1 MLVTLVDVAKTFV
14 GSRVRQLRSE
24 RGFSQAAL
32 AQMLEISPSYLNQI
46 EHDVRPLTV
55 AVLLR
60 ITEVFG
66 VDATFFA
73 SQDDTRLVAELRE
86 VTMDR
91 DLEVADIDLAEVAD
105 MVSAHPGLA
114 RAMVNLHR
122 RYRLTTTQLAAA
134 TEDRYSDGSGS
145 GSITMPHEEVRDYF
159 YQRQNYL
166 HELDTAAEELTV
178 RMRMHRGDLAGELAD
193 RLTIVHGVRIV
204 KRIDLGDTVLHRY
217 EPASKTLEI
226 SNHLSTGQQVFKMAA
241 ELAYLEFGELIDTM
255 VDEGKFTSDESRTLA
270 RLGLAN
276 YFAAATV
283 LPYRQF
289 HDVAENFR
297 YDIERLSAFYS
308 VSYETIGHRLST
320 LQRPSMRGVPFS
332 FVRVDRAGNMSKR
345 QSATGFHFSSSGGT
359 CPLWNVY
366 ETFANPGK
374 ILVQIAQMPDGR
386 NYMWVARTV
395 ERRASRF
402 GQPGKT
408 FAIGLGCELRH
419 AHRLVYSEG
428 LDLSGDDAT
437 PIGAGCRVCERDNC
451 PAARVSRAGPRSGP
465 QRAPQHGVALPGQA
479 AVSVPARIPSTGSLR
494 ELGLINWAFC
504 EAGRPPCPDFASAPV
519 HHAWHTQ
526 AAAMDL
532 ATVRRRICCTS
543 ASSRARTPNWSSC
556 VSGICATASTNCSST
571 AGWPRC
577 AASSSELQAKIFEG
591 PDAEGLTDRQRALIT
606 ATDEFVITRSVS
618 PETWAALSG
627 HLDRS
632 QLIEFCTLAGQYDAL
647 AATLATLKIPLDF
660 PD

>member
-1 MLVTLVDVAKTFV
+1 VAKTFV
-14 GSRVRQLRSE
+14 GSRVRQLRGE

-32 AQMLEISPSYLNQI
+32 AQMLDISPSYLNQI

-73 SQDDTRLVAELRE
+73 SEDDTRLIAELRE
-86 VTMDR
+86 VMLDR
-91 DLEVADIDLAEVAD
+91 DLDVDVDLAEVAD
-105 MVSAHPGLA
+105 LVGAHPALA
-114 RAMVNLHR
+114 RAMVNLHQ
-122 RYRLTTTQLAAA
+122 RYRLATTQLAAA
-134 TEDRYSDGSGS
+134 TEDRFSDGSGS
-145 GSITMPHEEVRDYF
+145 GSGTISMPHEEVRDYF

-166 HELDTAAEELTV
+166 HELDTAAEDLTDNL
-178 RMRMHRGDLAGELAD
+178 RMRRGDLARDLSD
-193 RLTIVHGVRIV
+193 RLKAVHGVTIRR
-204 KRIDLGDTVLHRY
+204 RIDLGDTVLHRY
-217 EPASKTLEI
+217 DPATRTLDIAE
-226 SNHLSTGQQVFKMAA
+226 HLSSGQTVFRMAA
-241 ELAYLEFGELIDTM
+241 ELAYLEYGELIDKL
-255 VDEGKFTSDESRTLA
+255 VAEGKFTSDESTTLA
-270 RLGLAN
+270 RMGLAN

-289 HDVAENFR
+289 HEVAERFR
-297 YDIERLSAFYS
+297 YDVERLSAFYS
-308 VSYETIGHRLST
+308 VSYETIAHRLST

-395 ERRASRF
+395 ERRASRY

-428 LDLSGDDAT
+428 LDLSGDAGVSAT

-451 PAARVSRAGPRSGP
+451 P
-465 QRAPQHGVALPGQA
+465 QRAFPALG
-479 AVSVPARIPSTGSLR
+479 
-494 ELGLINWAFC
+494 
-504 EAGRPPCPDFASAPV
+504 
-519 HHAWHTQ
+519 
-526 AAAMDL
+526 
-532 ATVRRRICCTS
+532 
-543 ASSRARTPNWSSC
+543 
-556 VSGICATASTNCSST
+556 
-571 AGWPRC
+571 
-577 AASSSELQAKIFEG
+577 
-591 PDAEGLTDRQRALIT
+591 RALDIN
-606 ATDEFVITRSVS
+606 EHRSTVS
-618 PETWAALSG
+618 PYLVRQS
-627 HLDRS
+627 
-632 QLIEFCTLAGQYDAL
+632 
-647 AATLATLKIPLDF
+647 
-660 PD
+660 

>member
-1 MLVTLVDVAKTFV
+1 MAGNLGEVSKTFV
-14 GSRVRQLRSE
+14 GSRVRQLRNE

-66 VDATFFA
+66 VDATFFS

-91 DLEVADIDLAEVAD
+91 DLDIDVDPTEVAE

-114 RAMVNLHR
+114 RAVVNLHR
-122 RYRLTTTQLAAA
+122 RYRITTAQLAAA
-134 TEDRYSDGSGS
+134 TEERYSDGSGS

-166 HELDTAAEELTV
+166 HELDTAAEDLTIK
-178 RMRMHRGDLAGELAD
+178 MRLHHGDLARELTR
-193 RLTIVHGVRIV
+193 RLTEVHGVHINR
-204 KRIDLGDTVLHRY
+204 RIDLGDTVLHRY
-217 EPASKTLEI
+217 DPKTKTLEF
-226 SNHLSTGQQVFKMAA
+226 SNHLSLGQQVFKMAA
-241 ELAYLEFGELIDTM
+241 ELAYLEFGDLINTL
-255 VDEGKFTSDESRTLA
+255 VEEGKFTSDESRTLA

-276 YFAAATV
+276 YFAAAAV

-297 YDIERLSAFYS
+297 YDVERLSSFYS
-308 VSYETIGHRLST
+308 ISYETIAHRLST

-395 ERRASRF
+395 ERRAARY

-428 LDLSGDDAT
+428 LDVSGEPGTVAT

-451 PAARVSRAGPRSGP
+451 P
-465 QRAPQHGVALPGQA
+465 QRAFPALG
-479 AVSVPARIPSTGSLR
+479 
-494 ELGLINWAFC
+494 
-504 EAGRPPCPDFASAPV
+504 
-519 HHAWHTQ
+519 
-526 AAAMDL
+526 
-532 ATVRRRICCTS
+532 
-543 ASSRARTPNWSSC
+543 
-556 VSGICATASTNCSST
+556 
-571 AGWPRC
+571 
-577 AASSSELQAKIFEG
+577 
-591 PDAEGLTDRQRALIT
+591 RALDL
-606 ATDEFVITRSVS
+606 DEHRSTVS
-618 PETWAALSG
+618 PYLVI
-627 HLDRS
+627 
-632 QLIEFCTLAGQYDAL
+632 Q
-647 AATLATLKIPLDF
+647 P
-660 PD
+660 

>member
-1 MLVTLVDVAKTFV
+1 MAKTFV

-60 ITEVFG
+60 IAELFG

-86 VTMDR
+86 VMLDR
-91 DLEVADIDLAEVAD
+91 DLDIDIDLAEVAD
-105 MVSAHPGLA
+105 LVATHPNMA

-122 RYRLTTTQLAAA
+122 RYQLAHTQLAAV
-134 TEDRYSDGSGS
+134 TEDRFSGGSGS
-145 GSITMPHEEVRDYF
+145 GTGSITMPHEEVRDYF
-159 YQRQNYL
+159 YERQNYL
-166 HELDTAAEELTV
+166 HELDTAAEDLTI
-178 RMRMHRGDLAGELAD
+178 RMRMHRAELARELSD
-193 RLTIVHGVRIV
+193 RLTMVHGVRIV
-204 KRIDLGDTVLHRY
+204 RRISLGDSVLHRFD
-217 EPASKTLEI
+217 PATKTLEI
-226 SNHLSTGQQVFKMAA
+226 SNHLSSGQTVFKMAA
-241 ELAYLEFGELIDTM
+241 ELAYLEFGELIDKL
-255 VDEGKFTSDESRTLA
+255 VAEGKFTSEESATLA

-283 LPYRQF
+283 LPYGQF

-297 YDIERLSAFYS
+297 YDVERLSAFYS
-308 VSYETIGHRLST
+308 VSYETVAHRLST
-320 LQRPSMRGVPFS
+320 LQRPSMRGVPLS
-332 FVRVDRAGNMSKR
+332 FIRVDRAGNMSKR

-374 ILVQIAQMPDGR
+374 IGVQVAQMPDGR

-395 ERRASRF
+395 ERRASRY

-428 LDLSGDDAT
+428 LDLSGDIAT

-451 PAARVSRAGPRSGP
+451 P
-465 QRAPQHGVALPGQA
+465 QRAFPALG
-479 AVSVPARIPSTGSLR
+479 
-494 ELGLINWAFC
+494 
-504 EAGRPPCPDFASAPV
+504 
-519 HHAWHTQ
+519 
-526 AAAMDL
+526 
-532 ATVRRRICCTS
+532 
-543 ASSRARTPNWSSC
+543 
-556 VSGICATASTNCSST
+556 
-571 AGWPRC
+571 
-577 AASSSELQAKIFEG
+577 
-591 PDAEGLTDRQRALIT
+591 RALDL
-606 ATDEFVITRSVS
+606 DEHRSTVS
-618 PETWAALSG
+618 PYLVK
-627 HLDRS
+627 
-632 QLIEFCTLAGQYDAL
+632 QQ
-647 AATLATLKIPLDF
+647 
-660 PD
+660 

>member
-1 MLVTLVDVAKTFV
+1 MPACQCAGHRVGFANAAKIRLTRGYADRVAKTFV

-73 SQDDTRLVAELRE
+73 SQDDTRLIAELRE

-91 DLEVADIDLAEVAD
+91 DLGIEVDQSELADVVSTHPAVAK
-105 MVSAHPGLA
+105 
-114 RAMVNLHR
+114 AMVNLHR
-122 RYRLTTTQLAAA
+122 RYRLTTARLAAV
-134 TEDRYSDGSGS
+134 TEDRHADGSGS
-145 GSITMPHEEVRDYF
+145 GSGSGNITMPHEEVRDYF

-166 HELDTAAEELTV
+166 HELDTAAEDLTD
-178 RMRMHRGDLAGELAD
+178 RMRMHRGDLARDIAQRLAH
-193 RLTIVHGVRIV
+193 VHGVRIV
-204 KRIDLGDTVLHRY
+204 RRIDLGSSVLHRY
-217 EPASKTLEI
+217 DPETKTLEM
-226 SNHLSTGQQVFKMAA
+226 SAHLSGGQQVFKLAV
-241 ELAYLEFGELIDTM
+241 ELAYLEFGDLIDNLVT
-255 VDEGKFTSDESRTLA
+255 EGNFTSDESRTLA

-276 YFAAATV
+276 YFAAAAV

-308 VSYETIGHRLST
+308 VSYETIAHRLST
-320 LQRPSMRGVPFS
+320 LQRPSMRGVPLS
-332 FVRVDRAGNMSKR
+332 FIRVDRAGNMSKR

-386 NYMWVARTV
+386 HYMWVARTV
-395 ERRASRF
+395 ERRASRY

-428 LDLSGDDAT
+428 LDLSGNIAT

-451 PAARVSRAGPRSGP
+451 P
-465 QRAPQHGVALPGQA
+465 QRAFPALG
-479 AVSVPARIPSTGSLR
+479 
-494 ELGLINWAFC
+494 
-504 EAGRPPCPDFASAPV
+504 
-519 HHAWHTQ
+519 
-526 AAAMDL
+526 
-532 ATVRRRICCTS
+532 
-543 ASSRARTPNWSSC
+543 
-556 VSGICATASTNCSST
+556 
-571 AGWPRC
+571 
-577 AASSSELQAKIFEG
+577 
-591 PDAEGLTDRQRALIT
+591 RALDL
-606 ATDEFVITRSVS
+606 DEHRSTVS
-618 PETWAALSG
+618 PYLVK
-627 HLDRS
+627 H
-632 QLIEFCTLAGQYDAL
+632 
-647 AATLATLKIPLDF
+647 P
-660 PD
+660 

>member
-1 MLVTLVDVAKTFV
+1 MAKTFV

-46 EHDVRPLTV
+46 EHDARPLTV

-91 DLEVADIDLAEVAD
+91 DLGLDVDMAEVAEV
-105 MVSAHPGLA
+105 VSAHPALA

-122 RYRLTTTQLAAA
+122 RYRMTTARLAEA
-134 TEDRYSDGSGS
+134 TEDRFSDGSGT
-145 GSITMPHEEVRDYF
+145 GAITMPHEEVRDFF

-166 HELDTAAEELTV
+166 HELDTAAEDLTV
-178 RMRMHRGDLAGELAD
+178 RMRMHRAELARELSD
-193 RLTIVHGVRIV
+193 RLTMVHGVHIIR
-204 KRIDLGDTVLHRY
+204 RADLGDTVLHRY
-217 EPASKTLEI
+217 DPTTRTLEI
-226 SNHLSTGQQVFKMAA
+226 SNQLSSGQQVFKMAT
-241 ELAYLEFGELIDTM
+241 ELAYLEFGELIDAQ
-255 VDEGKFTSDESRTLA
+255 VQEGKFTSDSARRLA
-270 RLGLAN
+270 RLGLAG

-289 HDVAENFR
+289 HEVSEKFR
-297 YDIERLSAFYS
+297 YDIERLSAFYQ
-308 VSYETIGHRLST
+308 VSYETICHRLST

-386 NYMWVARTV
+386 NYMWVARTI
-395 ERRASRF
+395 ERRASRY

-408 FAIGLGCELRH
+408 FAIGLGCEIRH
-419 AHRLVYSEG
+419 ANRLVYSEG
-428 LDLSGDDAT
+428 LDLSSDSAT

-451 PAARVSRAGPRSGP
+451 P
-465 QRAPQHGVALPGQA
+465 QRAFPALG
-479 AVSVPARIPSTGSLR
+479 
-494 ELGLINWAFC
+494 
-504 EAGRPPCPDFASAPV
+504 
-519 HHAWHTQ
+519 
-526 AAAMDL
+526 
-532 ATVRRRICCTS
+532 
-543 ASSRARTPNWSSC
+543 
-556 VSGICATASTNCSST
+556 
-571 AGWPRC
+571 
-577 AASSSELQAKIFEG
+577 
-591 PDAEGLTDRQRALIT
+591 RALDI
-606 ATDEFVITRSVS
+606 DEHRSTVS
-618 PETWAALSG
+618 PYLVKES
-627 HLDRS
+627 
-632 QLIEFCTLAGQYDAL
+632 
-647 AATLATLKIPLDF
+647 
-660 PD
+660 

>member
-1 MLVTLVDVAKTFV
+1 MPKTFV

-86 VTMDR
+86 VTFDR
-91 DLEVADIDLAEVAD
+91 DLDVDIAPAEVAE
-105 MVSAHPGLA
+105 MVSAHPAIA

-122 RYRLTTTQLAAA
+122 RYRITTAQLAAA
-134 TEDRYSDGSGS
+134 TEDRFNDGSGS

-166 HELDTAAEELTV
+166 HELDSAAEDLTT
-178 RMRMHRGDLAGELAD
+178 RMRMHRGDLAGELSR
-193 RLTIVHGVRIV
+193 RLTEVHGVHIIR
-204 KRIDLGDTVLHRY
+204 RIDLGDKVLHRY
-217 EPASKTLEI
+217 HPQTKTLEI
-226 SNHLSTGQQVFKMAA
+226 SNHLSSGQQMFKMAA
-241 ELAYLEFGELIDTM
+241 ELAYLEVGDLIESM
-255 VDEGKFTSDESRTLA
+255 VTDGKFTSDESRILA

-276 YFAAATV
+276 YFAAAAI

-289 HDVAENFR
+289 HDVSENFR
-297 YDIERLSAFYS
+297 YDIERLSAFYQ
-308 VSYETIGHRLST
+308 VSYETICHRLST

-332 FVRVDRAGNMSKR
+332 FVRVDKAGNMSKR

-366 ETFANPGK
+366 ETFTNPGK

-395 ERRASRF
+395 ERRASRY

-408 FAIGLGCELRH
+408 FAIGLGCEVRQ
-419 AHRLVYSEG
+419 ANRLIYSEG
-428 LDLSGDDAT
+428 LDLSSDSAT

-451 PAARVSRAGPRSGP
+451 P
-465 QRAPQHGVALPGQA
+465 QRAFPALGR
-479 AVSVPARIPSTGSLR
+479 SLDIDEHRST
-494 ELGLINWAFC
+494 
-504 EAGRPPCPDFASAPV
+504 
-519 HHAWHTQ
+519 
-526 AAAMDL
+526 
-532 ATVRRRICCTS
+532 
-543 ASSRARTPNWSSC
+543 
-556 VSGICATASTNCSST
+556 
-571 AGWPRC
+571 
-577 AASSSELQAKIFEG
+577 
-591 PDAEGLTDRQRALIT
+591 
-606 ATDEFVITRSVS
+606 VS
-618 PETWAALSG
+618 PYLVQES
-627 HLDRS
+627 
-632 QLIEFCTLAGQYDAL
+632 
-647 AATLATLKIPLDF
+647 
-660 PD
+660 

>member
-1 MLVTLVDVAKTFV
+1 MRIAPSQLVTLADVAKTFV

-91 DLEVADIDLAEVAD
+91 DLDIDVDLAEVAD
-105 MVSAHPGLA
+105 IVSAHPTLA

-122 RYRLTTTQLAAA
+122 RYRITTTQLAAA

-166 HELDTAAEELTV
+166 HELDTAAEDLTV

-193 RLTIVHGVRIV
+193 RLSIVHGVHIV

-217 EPASKTLEI
+217 DPASKTLEI
-226 SNHLSTGQQVFKMAA
+226 SNHLSSGQQVFKLAA
-241 ELAYLEFGELIDTM
+241 ELAYLEFGELIDTHGRRGE
-255 VDEGKFTSDESRTLA
+255 VHQRRVANAGPARAGQLLRRGNGVALPAVSRRRGELPVRRRA
-270 RLGLAN
+270 ALGVLLGQLRDHRAS
-276 YFAAATV
+276 ALHAATAVDARRAV
-283 LPYRQF
+283 L
-289 HDVAENFR
+289 V
-297 YDIERLSAFYS
+297 
-308 VSYETIGHRLST
+308 
-320 LQRPSMRGVPFS
+320 
-332 FVRVDRAGNMSKR
+332 RAGRPCGQHVKTPVR
-345 QSATGFHFSSSGGT
+345 HRFSLLLRPAAPARCGT
-359 CPLWNVY
+359 STRRSPTRARSWCRSP
-366 ETFANPGK
+366 
-374 ILVQIAQMPDGR
+374 QMPDGR

-395 ERRASRF
+395 ERRASRY

-428 LDLSGDDAT
+428 LDLSGDNAT

-451 PAARVSRAGPRSGP
+451 P
-465 QRAPQHGVALPGQA
+465 QRAFPALG
-479 AVSVPARIPSTGSLR
+479 
-494 ELGLINWAFC
+494 
-504 EAGRPPCPDFASAPV
+504 
-519 HHAWHTQ
+519 
-526 AAAMDL
+526 
-532 ATVRRRICCTS
+532 
-543 ASSRARTPNWSSC
+543 
-556 VSGICATASTNCSST
+556 
-571 AGWPRC
+571 
-577 AASSSELQAKIFEG
+577 
-591 PDAEGLTDRQRALIT
+591 RALDL
-606 ATDEFVITRSVS
+606 DEHRSTVS
-618 PETWAALSG
+618 PYLVK
-627 HLDRS
+627 
-632 QLIEFCTLAGQYDAL
+632 Q
-647 AATLATLKIPLDF
+647 P
-660 PD
+660 

>member
-1 MLVTLVDVAKTFV
+1 MPKTFV

-86 VTMDR
+86 VTFDR
-91 DLEVADIDLAEVAD
+91 DLDVDIAPAEVAE
-105 MVSAHPGLA
+105 MVSAHPAIA

-122 RYRLTTTQLAAA
+122 RYRITTAQLAAA
-134 TEDRYSDGSGS
+134 TEDRFNDGSGS

-166 HELDTAAEELTV
+166 HELDSAAEDLTT
-178 RMRMHRGDLAGELAD
+178 RMRMHRGDLAGELSR
-193 RLTIVHGVRIV
+193 RLTEVHGVHITR
-204 KRIDLGDTVLHRY
+204 RIDLGDKVLHRY
-217 EPASKTLEI
+217 RPQTKTLEI
-226 SNHLSTGQQVFKMAA
+226 SNHLSSGQQMFKMAA
-241 ELAYLEFGELIDTM
+241 ELAYLEVGDLIESM
-255 VDEGKFTSDESRTLA
+255 VTEGKFTSDESRILA

-276 YFAAATV
+276 YFAAAAI

-289 HDVAENFR
+289 HDVSENFR
-297 YDIERLSAFYS
+297 YDIERLSAFYQ
-308 VSYETIGHRLST
+308 VSYETICHRLST
-320 LQRPSMRGVPFS
+320 MQRPSMRGVPFS
-332 FVRVDRAGNMSKR
+332 FVRVDKAGNMSKR

-366 ETFANPGK
+366 ETFTNPGK

-395 ERRASRF
+395 ERRASRY

-408 FAIGLGCELRH
+408 FAIGLGCEVRQ
-419 AHRLVYSEG
+419 ANRLIYSEG
-428 LDLSGDDAT
+428 LDLSSDSAT

-451 PAARVSRAGPRSGP
+451 P
-465 QRAPQHGVALPGQA
+465 QRAFPALGR
-479 AVSVPARIPSTGSLR
+479 SLDIDEHRST
-494 ELGLINWAFC
+494 
-504 EAGRPPCPDFASAPV
+504 
-519 HHAWHTQ
+519 
-526 AAAMDL
+526 
-532 ATVRRRICCTS
+532 
-543 ASSRARTPNWSSC
+543 
-556 VSGICATASTNCSST
+556 
-571 AGWPRC
+571 
-577 AASSSELQAKIFEG
+577 
-591 PDAEGLTDRQRALIT
+591 
-606 ATDEFVITRSVS
+606 VS
-618 PETWAALSG
+618 PYLVRES
-627 HLDRS
+627 
-632 QLIEFCTLAGQYDAL
+632 
-647 AATLATLKIPLDF
+647 
-660 PD
+660 

>member
-1 MLVTLVDVAKTFV
+1 MAKTFV

-66 VDATFFA
+66 VDATFF
-73 SQDDTRLVAELRE
+73 STHDDTRLVAELRE
-86 VTMDR
+86 VIHDR
-91 DLEVADIDLAEVAD
+91 DLDAEVD
-105 MVSAHPGLA
+105 PTEVVEMVAAHPAIA

-122 RYRLTTTQLAAA
+122 RYQITNAQLAEA
-134 TEDRYSDGSGS
+134 TEDRFNLNTGGSGT
-145 GSITMPHEEVRDYF
+145 GAITMPHEEVRDYF

-166 HELDTAAEELTV
+166 HELDTAAEDLTV
-178 RMRMHRGDLAGELAD
+178 RMRMHRGDLAGELSR
-193 RLTIVHGVRIV
+193 RLTEVHGVRIV

-217 EPASKTLEI
+217 HPASRTLEI
-226 SNHLSTGQQVFKMAA
+226 STQLSRGQQVFKMAA
-241 ELAYLEFGELIDTM
+241 ELAYLEVGDLIDSM
-255 VDEGKFTSDESRTLA
+255 VTDGRFTSEESARLA

-289 HDVAENFR
+289 HDVSENFG
-297 YDIERLSAFYS
+297 YDIERLSAFYQ
-308 VSYETIGHRLST
+308 VSYETVCHRLST

-332 FVRVDRAGNMSKR
+332 FVRVDKAGNMSKR

-366 ETFANPGK
+366 ETFSNPGK

-395 ERRASRF
+395 ERRAHRY

-408 FAIGLGCELRH
+408 FAIGLGCEVRH
-419 AHRLVYSEG
+419 ANRLVYSRG
-428 LDLSGDDAT
+428 LDLSCDSAT

-451 PAARVSRAGPRSGP
+451 P
-465 QRAPQHGVALPGQA
+465 QRAFPALG
-479 AVSVPARIPSTGSLR
+479 
-494 ELGLINWAFC
+494 
-504 EAGRPPCPDFASAPV
+504 
-519 HHAWHTQ
+519 
-526 AAAMDL
+526 
-532 ATVRRRICCTS
+532 
-543 ASSRARTPNWSSC
+543 
-556 VSGICATASTNCSST
+556 
-571 AGWPRC
+571 
-577 AASSSELQAKIFEG
+577 
-591 PDAEGLTDRQRALIT
+591 RALDL
-606 ATDEFVITRSVS
+606 DEHRSTVS
-618 PETWAALSG
+618 PYLVKEN
-627 HLDRS
+627 
-632 QLIEFCTLAGQYDAL
+632 
-647 AATLATLKIPLDF
+647 P
-660 PD
+660 

>member
-1 MLVTLVDVAKTFV
+1 
-14 GSRVRQLRSE
+14 LRNE

-73 SQDDTRLVAELRE
+73 SEDDTRLVAELRE
-86 VTMDR
+86 VTLDR
-91 DLEVADIDLAEVAD
+91 DLDIDVDLAEVAD
-105 MVSAHPGLA
+105 MVGAHPTLA
-114 RAMVNLHR
+114 RAMVNLHQ

-134 TEDRYSDGSGS
+134 TEDRFSDGSGLSS
-145 GSITMPHEEVRDYF
+145 GSGTGTITMPHEEVRDYF

-166 HELDTAAEELTV
+166 DELDTAAEDFTDNL
-178 RMRMHRGDLAGELAD
+178 RMHRGELARDLSD
-193 RLTIVHGVRIV
+193 RLKAVHGVTILR
-204 KRIDLGDTVLHRY
+204 RTDLGEGVLHRY
-217 EPASKTLEI
+217 DPATRTLEI
-226 SNHLSTGQQVFKMAA
+226 GNHLSSGQRVFRMAA
-241 ELAYLEFGELIDTM
+241 ELAYLEYGGLIEKL
-255 VDEGKFTSDESRTLA
+255 VSEGKFTSEESTKLA

-289 HDVAENFR
+289 HEVAERFR
-297 YDIERLSAFYS
+297 YDVERLSAYYS
-308 VSYETIGHRLST
+308 VSYETICHRLST

-345 QSATGFHFSSSGGT
+345 QSATGFHFSYSGGT

-386 NYMWVARTV
+386 SYMWVARTV
-395 ERRASRF
+395 ERRASRY

-408 FAIGLGCELRH
+408 FAIGLGCDLRH

-428 LDLSGDDAT
+428 LDLSGDSKVSAT

-451 PAARVSRAGPRSGP
+451 P
-465 QRAPQHGVALPGQA
+465 QRAFPALG
-479 AVSVPARIPSTGSLR
+479 
-494 ELGLINWAFC
+494 
-504 EAGRPPCPDFASAPV
+504 
-519 HHAWHTQ
+519 
-526 AAAMDL
+526 
-532 ATVRRRICCTS
+532 
-543 ASSRARTPNWSSC
+543 
-556 VSGICATASTNCSST
+556 
-571 AGWPRC
+571 
-577 AASSSELQAKIFEG
+577 
-591 PDAEGLTDRQRALIT
+591 RALDIN
-606 ATDEFVITRSVS
+606 EHRSTVS
-618 PETWAALSG
+618 PYLVKQS
-627 HLDRS
+627 
-632 QLIEFCTLAGQYDAL
+632 
-647 AATLATLKIPLDF
+647 
-660 PD
+660 

>member
-1 MLVTLVDVAKTFV
+1 MPKTFV

-73 SQDDTRLVAELRE
+73 PQDDTRLVAELRE

-91 DLEVADIDLAEVAD
+91 DLDIDIDVAEVAD
-105 MVSAHPGLA
+105 LVSAHPSVA

-122 RYRLTTTQLAAA
+122 RYRITTAQLAAA
-134 TEDRYSDGSGS
+134 TEDRFSDGSSGS

-166 HELDTAAEELTV
+166 HELDTAAEDLTAK
-178 RMRMHRGDLAGELAD
+178 MRMHRGDLAGEIAQ
-193 RLTIVHGVRIV
+193 RLTEVHGVHIV
-204 KRIDLGDTVLHRY
+204 RRIDLGDTVLHRY
-217 EPASKTLEI
+217 DPQTNTLEI
-226 SNHLSTGQQVFKMAA
+226 GNHLSSGQQVFKMAA
-241 ELAYLEFGELIDTM
+241 ELAYLEFGDLIDQM

-276 YFAAATV
+276 YFAAAAV

-308 VSYETIGHRLST
+308 VSYETVCHRLST

-332 FVRVDRAGNMSKR
+332 FVRVDKAGNMSKR
-345 QSATGFHFSSSGGT
+345 QSATGFHFSASGGT

-366 ETFANPGK
+366 ETFSNPGK
-374 ILVQIAQMPDGR
+374 ILVQIAEMPDGR
-386 NYMWVARTV
+386 SYMWVARTV
-395 ERRASRF
+395 ERRASRY

-428 LDLSGDDAT
+428 LELSGDNAT

-451 PAARVSRAGPRSGP
+451 P
-465 QRAPQHGVALPGQA
+465 QRAFPALG
-479 AVSVPARIPSTGSLR
+479 
-494 ELGLINWAFC
+494 
-504 EAGRPPCPDFASAPV
+504 
-519 HHAWHTQ
+519 
-526 AAAMDL
+526 
-532 ATVRRRICCTS
+532 
-543 ASSRARTPNWSSC
+543 
-556 VSGICATASTNCSST
+556 
-571 AGWPRC
+571 
-577 AASSSELQAKIFEG
+577 
-591 PDAEGLTDRQRALIT
+591 RAL
-606 ATDEFVITRSVS
+606 DLSEHRSTVS
-618 PETWAALSG
+618 PYLVRPT
-627 HLDRS
+627 
-632 QLIEFCTLAGQYDAL
+632 
-647 AATLATLKIPLDF
+647 
-660 PD
+660 

>member
-1 MLVTLVDVAKTFV
+1 M
-14 GSRVRQLRSE
+14 
-24 RGFSQAAL
+24 
-32 AQMLEISPSYLNQI
+32 
-46 EHDVRPLTV
+46 
-55 AVLLR
+55 
-60 ITEVFG
+60 FG

-86 VTMDR
+86 VTLDR
-91 DLEVADIDLAEVAD
+91 DLDIDVDPAEVADI
-105 MVSAHPGLA
+105 VSAHPTLA

-122 RYRLTTTQLAAA
+122 RYRITTAQLAAA
-134 TEDRYSDGSGS
+134 TEDRFSDGSGS

-166 HELDTAAEELTV
+166 HELDTAAEDLTV
-178 RMRMHRGDLAGELAD
+178 GCGCTAATSPAISSE
-193 RLTIVHGVRIV
+193 RLTSVHGVQIV

-217 EPASKTLEI
+217 DPATKTLEI
-226 SNHLSTGQQVFKMAA
+226 SSHLSAGQQVFRLAA
-241 ELAYLEFGELIDTM
+241 ELAYLEFGELIDTL
-255 VDEGKFTSDESRTLA
+255 VEEGKFTSDESRTLA

-297 YDIERLSAFYS
+297 YDVERLSAFYS
-308 VSYETIGHRLST
+308 ISYETICHRLST

-345 QSATGFHFSSSGGT
+345 QSATGFHFSSTGGT

-395 ERRASRF
+395 ERRASRY

-437 PIGAGCRVCERDNC
+437 RSA
-451 PAARVSRAGPRSGP
+451 PAAGSANATTARNGRSPRS
-465 QRAPQHGVALPGQA
+465 
-479 AVSVPARIPSTGSLR
+479 AVRWIST
-494 ELGLINWAFC
+494 
-504 EAGRPPCPDFASAPV
+504 
-519 HHAWHTQ
+519 
-526 AAAMDL
+526 
-532 ATVRRRICCTS
+532 
-543 ASSRARTPNWSSC
+543 
-556 VSGICATASTNCSST
+556 ST
-571 AGWPRC
+571 AARC
-577 AASSSELQAKIFEG
+577 RLTWCSSSESAEPARL
-591 PDAEGLTDRQRALIT
+591 PDDQRFARRR
-606 ATDEFVITRSVS
+606 ARS
-618 PETWAALSG
+618 TG
-627 HLDRS
+627 
-632 QLIEFCTLAGQYDAL
+632 
-647 AATLATLKIPLDF
+647 
-660 PD
+660 

>member
-1 MLVTLVDVAKTFV
+1 M
-14 GSRVRQLRSE
+14 RQLRSE

-86 VTMDR
+86 VTFDR
-91 DLEVADIDLAEVAD
+91 DLDVDIAPAEVAE
-105 MVSAHPGLA
+105 MVSAHPAIA

-122 RYRLTTTQLAAA
+122 RYRITTAQLAAA
-134 TEDRYSDGSGS
+134 TEDRFNDGSGS

-166 HELDTAAEELTV
+166 HELDSAAEDLTT
-178 RMRMHRGDLAGELAD
+178 RMRMHRGDLAGELSR
-193 RLTIVHGVRIV
+193 RLTEVHGVHIIR
-204 KRIDLGDTVLHRY
+204 RIDLGDKVLHRY
-217 EPASKTLEI
+217 HPQTKTLEI
-226 SNHLSTGQQVFKMAA
+226 SNHLSSGQQMFKMAA
-241 ELAYLEFGELIDTM
+241 ELAYLEVGDLIENM
-255 VDEGKFTSDESRTLA
+255 VTDGKFTSDESRILA

-276 YFAAATV
+276 YFAAAAI

-289 HDVAENFR
+289 HDVSENFR
-297 YDIERLSAFYS
+297 YDIERLSAFYQ
-308 VSYETIGHRLST
+308 VSYETICHRLST

-332 FVRVDRAGNMSKR
+332 FVRVDKAGNMSKR

-366 ETFANPGK
+366 ETFTNPGK

-395 ERRASRF
+395 ERRASRY

-408 FAIGLGCELRH
+408 FAIGLGCEVRQ
-419 AHRLVYSEG
+419 ANRLIYSEG
-428 LDLSGDDAT
+428 LDLSSDSAT

-451 PAARVSRAGPRSGP
+451 P
-465 QRAPQHGVALPGQA
+465 QRAFPALGR
-479 AVSVPARIPSTGSLR
+479 SLDIDEHRST
-494 ELGLINWAFC
+494 
-504 EAGRPPCPDFASAPV
+504 
-519 HHAWHTQ
+519 
-526 AAAMDL
+526 
-532 ATVRRRICCTS
+532 
-543 ASSRARTPNWSSC
+543 
-556 VSGICATASTNCSST
+556 
-571 AGWPRC
+571 
-577 AASSSELQAKIFEG
+577 
-591 PDAEGLTDRQRALIT
+591 
-606 ATDEFVITRSVS
+606 VS
-618 PETWAALSG
+618 PYLVQES
-627 HLDRS
+627 
-632 QLIEFCTLAGQYDAL
+632 
-647 AATLATLKIPLDF
+647 
-660 PD
+660 

>member
-1 MLVTLVDVAKTFV
+1 VIESCWHAKSANGVFAATGTLRQVPKTFV
-14 GSRVRQLRSE
+14 GSRVRQLRNE

-91 DLEVADIDLAEVAD
+91 DLDIDVDPTEVAE
-105 MVSAHPGLA
+105 MVGAHPALA
-114 RAMVNLHR
+114 RAVVNLHR
-122 RYRLTTTQLAAA
+122 RYRITTAQLAAA
-134 TEDRYSDGSGS
+134 TEERFSDGSSGS

-166 HELDTAAEELTV
+166 HELDTAAEDLTIQ
-178 RMRMHRGDLAGELAD
+178 MRLHHGDLARELTR
-193 RLTIVHGVRIV
+193 RLTEVHGVHITR
-204 KRIDLGDTVLHRY
+204 RIDLGDTVLHRY
-217 EPASKTLEI
+217 DPKTKTLEI
-226 SNHLSTGQQVFKMAA
+226 SNHLSSGQQVFKMAA
-241 ELAYLEFGELIDTM
+241 ELAYLEFGDLIDSL
-255 VDEGKFTSDESRTLA
+255 VDEGKFTSEESHTLA

-276 YFAAATV
+276 YFAAAAV

-297 YDIERLSAFYS
+297 YDVERLSSFYS
-308 VSYETIGHRLST
+308 VSYETIAHRLST
-320 LQRPSMRGVPFS
+320 LQRPTMRGVPFS

-395 ERRASRF
+395 ERRAARY

-428 LDLSGDDAT
+428 LDLSGDPNIAAT

-451 PAARVSRAGPRSGP
+451 P
-465 QRAPQHGVALPGQA
+465 QRAFPALG
-479 AVSVPARIPSTGSLR
+479 
-494 ELGLINWAFC
+494 
-504 EAGRPPCPDFASAPV
+504 
-519 HHAWHTQ
+519 
-526 AAAMDL
+526 
-532 ATVRRRICCTS
+532 
-543 ASSRARTPNWSSC
+543 
-556 VSGICATASTNCSST
+556 
-571 AGWPRC
+571 
-577 AASSSELQAKIFEG
+577 
-591 PDAEGLTDRQRALIT
+591 RAL
-606 ATDEFVITRSVS
+606 DLDQHRSTVS
-618 PETWAALSG
+618 PYLVKQA
-627 HLDRS
+627 
-632 QLIEFCTLAGQYDAL
+632 
-647 AATLATLKIPLDF
+647 
-660 PD
+660 

>member
-1 MLVTLVDVAKTFV
+1 MVTQNTDDDTSVTGCQCCEHGLRTTGTLTCVSKTFV
-14 GSRVRQLRSE
+14 GSRVRQLRNE

-66 VDATFFA
+66 VDATIFA

-91 DLEVADIDLAEVAD
+91 DLDIVVDPTEVAEV
-105 MVSAHPGLA
+105 VGNHPALA
-114 RAMVNLHR
+114 RAVVNLHR
-122 RYRLTTTQLAAA
+122 RYRITTAQLAAA
-134 TEDRYSDGSGS
+134 TEDRYFDGSGT

-159 YQRQNYL
+159 YQCQNYL
-166 HELDTAAEELTV
+166 HELDTAAEDLTIQ
-178 RMRMHRGDLAGELAD
+178 MRLHHGDLACELNR
-193 RLTIVHGVRIV
+193 RLTEVHGVHINR
-204 KRIDLGDTVLHRY
+204 RIDLGDTVLHRY
-217 EPASKTLEI
+217 DPATKTLEI
-226 SNHLSTGQQVFKMAA
+226 STHLSPGQQVFKMAA
-241 ELAYLEFGELIDTM
+241 ELAHLEFGDLIDSL
-255 VDEGKFTSDESRTLA
+255 VEEGKFTSDESRTLA

-276 YFAAATV
+276 YFAAAAV

-297 YDIERLSAFYS
+297 YDVERLSSFYA
-308 VSYETIGHRLST
+308 VSYETIAHRLST

-359 CPLWNVY
+359 CPLWTVY

-395 ERRASRF
+395 ERRAARY

-428 LDLSGDDAT
+428 LDLSGEIAT

-451 PAARVSRAGPRSGP
+451 P
-465 QRAPQHGVALPGQA
+465 QRAFPALG
-479 AVSVPARIPSTGSLR
+479 
-494 ELGLINWAFC
+494 
-504 EAGRPPCPDFASAPV
+504 
-519 HHAWHTQ
+519 
-526 AAAMDL
+526 
-532 ATVRRRICCTS
+532 
-543 ASSRARTPNWSSC
+543 
-556 VSGICATASTNCSST
+556 
-571 AGWPRC
+571 
-577 AASSSELQAKIFEG
+577 
-591 PDAEGLTDRQRALIT
+591 RALDL
-606 ATDEFVITRSVS
+606 DEHRSTVS
-618 PETWAALSG
+618 PYLVK
-627 HLDRS
+627 
-632 QLIEFCTLAGQYDAL
+632 Q
-647 AATLATLKIPLDF
+647 P
-660 PD
+660 